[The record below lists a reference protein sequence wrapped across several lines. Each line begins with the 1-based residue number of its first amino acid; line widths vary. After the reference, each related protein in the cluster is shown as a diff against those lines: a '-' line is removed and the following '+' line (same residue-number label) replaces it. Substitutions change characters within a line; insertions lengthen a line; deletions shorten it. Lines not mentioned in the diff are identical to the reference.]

1 MISITQQGPEYE
13 IKFPYDPV
21 LVAYVKNVPGRLW
34 HKEDKCW
41 TVPKDKVGFF
51 VKQLEGTSY
60 ENCVNVKSSESFNV
74 NKPIA
79 ETKQADIPD
88 IDISDVHTVVK
99 SGSKLFDHQLDCL
112 RYSIGRKEKGNFG
125 GFLLADEMG
134 CCAGDSVVHVAVN
147 GKHRNVT
154 LSALC
159 DMYSLKL
166 DSDEYLIK
174 THYEK
179 AKGAF
184 AYLPIRCV
192 LDKGCKKTV
201 KVAFSDKSFI
211 VCTPDHEFLTDV
223 GWVEAQ
229 YLTTGENVVKDY
241 SCELCKYKQ
250 VTCVRP
256 YSSSTHVFDVG
267 IDHPTVH
274 NFVCNGVVVHN
285 CGKTLEVINLAMF
298 KKQYEA
304 AKHCLVIC
312 CVNSA
317 KYNWAEDIKLH
328 TNGQYEG
335 YILGSRKQ
343 KRKGTVRYGGSG
355 KEKLQDLETGYMY
368 SDEKEA
374 KPLPFFLILNI
385 EALRTTDRT
394 QKRRSRD
401 VLSIKIA
408 ELCMDGYISMIAV
421 DEIHRNASPQSAQG
435 KELIKIKKLTGD
447 RVEWIPMTGTPV
459 VNKPT
464 DVFLPMYLIGA
475 HQDDSYWRWNQ
486 RYCIYGGYGGHNI
499 MGYKNIPEL
508 KSILEPNMLRR
519 TKEQVLDLP
528 PKIHNVE
535 YVENSKV
542 QQALYSEVKSEMLE
556 NLDEVRQAS
565 NPLSKFLRLR
575 QVNGCPE
582 LIDDSINPASGSYL
596 TVNAKMKRLV
606 ELVQDICSNGEKAVV
621 FSNWVAPL
629 RSAYRCLK
637 KAGFDVAS
645 YTGQMDQAEREEN
658 KHRFISDPNCQVI
671 LGTIGALGTSHTLT
685 VASNVIFLDSS
696 WNMATQ
702 EQAEDRCYRATS
714 TKTVNVYEIITRDTV
729 DERVH
734 DIMTKKGTVS
744 DYVVDNRLNLKE
756 HPEMLEYLL
765 S

>member
-1 MISITQQGPEYE
+1 MISITQMGPEYE
-13 IKFPYDPV
+13 IRFPYNET
-21 LVAYVKNVPGRLW
+21 LVDFVRKVPGRRW

-41 TVPKDKVGFF
+41 TIPKDKVGFF
-51 VKQLEGTSY
+51 LNLLEGTSFAADL
-60 ENCVNVKSSESFNV
+60 NVKSKENLNV
-74 NKPIA
+74 NAKVGQTTQA
-79 ETKQADIPD
+79 EIPD
-88 IDISDVHTVVK
+88 IDVSDVKTYVK
-99 SGSKLFDHQLDCL
+99 PGGKLFEHQLDCL
-112 RYSIGRKEKGNFG
+112 RYSIGRKEKGNFN

-134 CCAGDSVVHVAVN
+134 CLAGDSAVDVQIN
-147 GKHRNVT
+147 GKRQRV
-154 LSALC
+154 
-159 DMYSLKL
+159 SLKAL
-166 DSDEYLIK
+166 YELYNTKQETDEYYIK
-174 THYEK
+174 SYYPK
-179 AKGAF
+179 LASGF
-184 AYLPIRCV
+184 AYMPIRCV
-192 LDKGCKKTV
+192 LDKGLRKTV
-201 KVAFSDKSFI
+201 KVTFTDRTYV
-211 VCTPDHEFLTDV
+211 VCTPDHQFLTNK

-229 YLTTGENVVKDY
+229 YLTTSQKVVKEY
-241 SCELCKYKQ
+241 TCELFKYKE
-250 VTCVRP
+250 VALVRP
-256 YSSSTHVFDVG
+256 YSSATRVYDIGV
-267 IDHPTVH
+267 DHISCH

-298 KKQYEA
+298 KKQYEE

-317 KYNWAEDIKLH
+317 KYNWADDIKLH
-328 TNGQYEG
+328 TNGEYEG

-343 KRKGTVRYGGSG
+343 KRKGTVRLNGSG

-368 SDEKEA
+368 SDTHDKQ
-374 KPLPFFLILNI
+374 PLPFFLILNI

-394 QKRRSRD
+394 QKRRSQD
-401 VLSIKIA
+401 VLSMKIA

-421 DEIHRNASPQSAQG
+421 DEIHRNASPQSSQG
-435 KELIKIKKLTGD
+435 KELLKIKKLTD
-447 RVEWIPMTGTPV
+447 NRVEWIPMTGTPV

-464 DVFLPMYLIGA
+464 DVFLPMFLVGA
-475 HQDDSYWRWNQ
+475 TQDDSYWRWNQ
-486 RYCIYGGYGGHNI
+486 HYCIYGGYGGHNI
-499 MGYKNIPEL
+499 IGYKNIPEL

-542 QQALYSEVKSEMLE
+542 QQQLYNEVKMEMLS
-556 NLDEVRQAS
+556 NMDEVRQAA
-565 NPLSKFLRLR
+565 NPLSKSLRLR

-582 LIDDSINPASGSYL
+582 IIDDSIDVKAKSYL
-596 TVNAKMKRLV
+596 TVNAKIKRLV
-606 ELVQDICSNGEKAVV
+606 ELVQDICSNNEKAVV

-629 RSAYRCLK
+629 RSAYRCLS
-637 KAGFDVAS
+637 KAGFNVTS
-645 YTGQMDQAEREEN
+645 YTGQMDQADREAS
-658 KHRFISDPNCQVI
+658 KKRFIEDDSCQVI

-714 TKTVNVYEIITRDTV
+714 TKTVNIYEIITRDTV
-729 DERVH
+729 DERVYN
-734 DIMTKKGTVS
+734 IMQRKGTVS
-744 DYVVDNRLNLKE
+744 DYVVDNQLNLKE